1 MGVKMRAY
9 IKSNFL
15 RQSVLAFTGMP
26 LLIWT
31 MGNFPERSLMK
42 ESLSVMTILAFCQM
56 IGQFFWT
63 RKNRSA
69 VANLKM
75 SKVIKYHKII
85 GYTLVI
91 VLLVHP
97 VLLVVPRFFESGVA
111 PVDAFIT
118 IITTF
123 TNQGVVLGIMAWCL
137 MLALG
142 ITSLARKK
150 LPMEYKTWRV
160 FHGILAILFVSVAA
174 WHVIDLGRHSS
185 LVMSTFISVL
195 TAGGVLFLLKT
206 YTLIISKKT
215 SEV

>member
-1 MGVKMRAY
+1 
-9 IKSNFL
+9 
-15 RQSVLAFTGMP
+15 
-26 LLIWT
+26 
-31 MGNFPERSLMK
+31 
-42 ESLSVMTILAFCQM
+42 MTIKLIKGCIGCGTCVKTCPTDVIRQDAKTKKAIIAYPADCQM

-63 RKNRSA
+63 RTNRSA

-85 GYTLVI
+85 GYTFII

-123 TNQGVVLGIMAWCL
+123 TNQGVVLGIIAWCL

-150 LPMEYKTWRV
+150 LPMKYKTWRV
-160 FHGILAILFVSVAA
+160 FHGILAMLFISIAA
-174 WHVIDLGRHSS
+174 WHVIDLGRHSN
-185 LVMSTFISVL
+185 LTMSILISML
-195 TAGGVLFLLKT
+195 TAGGILLLLKT
-206 YTLIISKKT
+206 YTFKKSKKT